1 MQTEKSERWFCL
13 QASLSAQCVQ
23 SQYVPCVHIH
33 EITTTI
39 TIAAAMQQ
47 HKKRW

>member
-23 SQYVPCVHIH
+23 SQYVPCVHIA
-33 EITTTI
+33 TTI

-47 HKKRW
+47 SQHKKRW